1 MPRNAKKAELAMGV
15 PEWLLLGWRVGLKP
29 IRSAPNGLRGDRR
42 LRFARVGGCVHGSRE
57 FSKLRSIV
65 KSLRLCA
72 VLGLFLPSLAWGQAL
87 LSSVASLPEAPL
99 PQQPSSSSN
108 VSPPPVVQREKSK
121 PGSTLPPCPAAPL
134 KAPLPLAGASA
145 STANAPTA
153 KAAGSAPPSPAVGVS
168 SSSAAPSNA
177 IGNSLL
183 AVRPALCEPA
193 SKNPFQRFLSTSA
206 PDPLTAKQKL
216 IQSGKDVIDPFNLI
230 TIGGNSAIYV
240 AQNARSDYGPGML
253 GFAKNAGV
261 SLTQGMTGEFIGT
274 FLLPSIMHQD
284 PRYHRMPHARLTA
297 RIGHVIVQTLITQ
310 GDNGRPMFNYSNFPG
325 FLIEDEISN
334 LYVPMRHT
342 NLASTTARV
351 TIGLATVPIGNAIT
365 EFLPDVARHINFNV
379 VFLQRIV
386 NQVSGRDGTMN
397 NE

>member
-1 MPRNAKKAELAMGV
+1 MFGLVEGV
-15 PEWLLLGWRVGLKP
+15 PEWLLPSPSTPEDQGGAAVGHP
-29 IRSAPNGLRGDRR
+29 RA
-42 LRFARVGGCVHGSRE
+42 VHGWPHASTNRNRMQGGRD
-57 FSKLRSIV
+57 FSKLRIIV
-65 KSLRLCA
+65 RHLSRCVA
-72 VLGLFLPSLAWGQAL
+72 VGLFLPSLAWGQL
-87 LSSVASLPEAPL
+87 LVSANGVSANGDLPDAPL
-99 PQQPSSSSN
+99 PQPSTQEPSSSSN
-108 VSPPPVVQREKSK
+108 VSPPRPVSQERPKA
-121 PGSTLPPCPAAPL
+121 GSTLPPCPAAVPL
-134 KAPLPLAGASA
+134 RASA
-145 STANAPTA
+145 VANAGTA
-153 KAAGSAPPSPAVGVS
+153 PEKPATPEARSSVAVS
-168 SSSAAPSNA
+168 SSGAASVKGM
-177 IGNSLL
+177 GNSMLT
-183 AVRPALCEPA
+183 VPPAPCEPA

-206 PDPLTAKQKL
+206 PDPLTVKQKL
-216 IQSGKDVIDPFNLI
+216 VQAGRDVIDPFNLI
-230 TIGGNSAIYV
+230 TIGGLSAIYV

-261 SLTQGMTGEFIGT
+261 SLTQGMTGEFFGT
-274 FLLPSIMHQD
+274 FLLPAIMHQD
-284 PRYHRMPHARLTA
+284 PRYHRMPHAKLMVRV
-297 RIGHVIVQTLITQ
+297 GHVIVQTLVTQ

-342 NLASTTARV
+342 NLESTAARV